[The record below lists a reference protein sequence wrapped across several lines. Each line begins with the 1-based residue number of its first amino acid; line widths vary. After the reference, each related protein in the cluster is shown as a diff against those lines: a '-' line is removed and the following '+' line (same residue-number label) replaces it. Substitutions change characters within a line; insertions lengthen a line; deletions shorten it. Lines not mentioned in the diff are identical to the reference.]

1 MTAKAKPKM
10 PFARRSIAW
19 QAWLMT
25 DAALSRSVRVRSY
38 RVSVRDA
45 SRTFRLS
52 ADADV
57 RAALKRV
64 ALAAVPKVEGWTIRV
79 FTVERT
85 AAGEHVAA
93 VLDRLARREMGG
105 PDFAAALAATL
116 DGAIAVLAVAGTDA
130 ARIERVRSALSGAA
144 R

>member
-1 MTAKAKPKM
+1 
-10 PFARRSIAW
+10 
-19 QAWLMT
+19 MT
-25 DAALSRSVRVRSY
+25 DAAPSRSVRVRSY
-38 RVSVRDA
+38 REGVRDA
-45 SRTFRLS
+45 SRTFRLP

-57 RAALKRV
+57 RAALKRA
-64 ALAAVPKVEGWTIRV
+64 ALAAVPKAEGWTLRL

-85 AAGEHVAA
+85 IAGERVAA

-116 DGAIAVLAVAGTDA
+116 DGACAVLAVAARDA
-130 ARIERVRSALSGAA
+130 ARVERVRSALGGAV